1 MYRSGKA
8 AAAQAGTLD
17 ILPVALLTLCP
28 GTVCLAWAHLRKG
41 VCVPCRRIPLRCLR
55 SYVLGTLALP
65 AEAVCWLV
73 GHTEVGAACRPGPHL
88 GVSVTGPV
96 PWRTME
102 AFSGSQSSPHPT
114 HLCVSMNRPPQG
126 LYKGGCE
133 FE

>member
-65 AEAVCWLV
+65 AEAVSGWWATQRWGLRA
-73 GHTEVGAACRPGPHL
+73 GQAHTWGSVSQGLSPG
-88 GVSVTGPV
+88 G
-96 PWRTME
+96 PWRPSL
-102 AFSGSQSSPHPT
+102 APNSPPI
-114 HLCVSMNRPPQG
+114 LPVYVS
-126 LYKGGCE
+126 L
-133 FE
+133 